1 MSILQNLGARMKWKY
16 HSHKMKKMPQP
27 LATTTYVQKKPEL
40 KVERVGV
47 Q

>member
-1 MSILQNLGARMKWKY
+1 MSILQNLGGRIKQDEKNAI
-16 HSHKMKKMPQP
+16 
-27 LATTTYVQKKPEL
+27 ATRYYVQKKPEL